1 MANVPVLVMVHSVG
15 SVKNFSAGVSLQTV
29 LVSDGT
35 TKFEIKIWNEA
46 IAKFSHQFE
55 KATGQWI
62 LLSKYTVDSFRG
74 SYNISSH
81 LIFFYFCW
89 KGCLGVK
96 LYNTSSIE
104 LVNQNDERV
113 LAQKSKLTQEH
124 MTELDDV
131 RGNAITGQILFFPE
145 DSFYQYSKCL
155 DCKVTAP
162 IKDKMADSC
171 TIGGCSGKLK
181 SCFKVDVQFLKSET
195 SEVVQLTGFDQ
206 VFSLYDRKGGP
217 KPGQSLDNRFK
228 KLVGKPLTLLYKT
241 SFKRSSDGEP
251 SLIIEDIKL
260 VDPPQQ

>member
-1 MANVPVLVMVHSVG
+1 
-15 SVKNFSAGVSLQTV
+15 
-29 LVSDGT
+29 
-35 TKFEIKIWNEA
+35 
-46 IAKFSHQFE
+46 
-55 KATGQWI
+55 
-62 LLSKYTVDSFRG
+62 
-74 SYNISSH
+74 
-81 LIFFYFCW
+81 
-89 KGCLGVK
+89 
-96 LYNTSSIE
+96 
-104 LVNQNDERV
+104 
-113 LAQKSKLTQEH
+113 